1 MPAYGNFIRDKGY
14 DADAAI
20 TVYRAV
26 KPGTSAESVTP
37 CTTLGENGVG
47 VAQFGVSAGELAK
60 GKGAS
65 VREDGTTE
73 WEVGSAN
80 SGVIAKGVDVTV
92 DANGCCQTAAT
103 THRVWGKSRQASTAA
118 GQRIAVDLAV
128 VKYIKA

>member
-1 MPAYGNFIRDKGY
+1 MPAVGNFIRDKGY

-20 TVYRAV
+20 TKFRAV
-26 KPGTSAESVTP
+26 KAGASAESVTP
-37 CTTLGENGVG
+37 CTVLGETGIG
-47 VAQFGVSAGELAK
+47 ISQFGVTAGELAK

-80 SGVIAKGVDVTV
+80 AGVIGRGVDVTV
-92 DANGCCQTAAT
+92 AADGRCQVAAAG
-103 THRVWGKSRQASTAA
+103 HRVWGVARQASTAA

>member
-20 TVYRAV
+20 TLYRAV

-37 CTTLGENGVG
+37 CNTLGESGIG
-47 VAQFGVSAGELAK
+47 ISQFGVSSTELTK

-65 VREDGTTE
+65 VREDGTSE
-73 WEVGSAN
+73 WEVGAAN
-80 SGVIAKGVDVTV
+80 AGVIARGVDVTV
-92 DANGCCQTAAT
+92 DAAGCCQVAAT
-103 THRVWGKSRQASTAA
+103 GHRVWGKSRQASTAA
-118 GQRIAVDLAV
+118 GQRIAVDLAI